1 MSPLS
6 FLQLLNS
13 EQSSLILCETLIET
27 VYGERGQVLK
37 SKERKVFLFGDMLI
51 CANINVK
58 YVFRTRSIDFL
69 PPHPSTQGHTD
80 GLTLISRSK
89 YRLVCLQEH

>member
-58 YVFRTRSIDFL
+58 YVFRTRSIDFIFVPQSPL
-69 PPHPSTQGHTD
+69 KATLTD
-80 GLTLISRSK
+80 CCSSADLNTDF
-89 YRLVCLQEH
+89 